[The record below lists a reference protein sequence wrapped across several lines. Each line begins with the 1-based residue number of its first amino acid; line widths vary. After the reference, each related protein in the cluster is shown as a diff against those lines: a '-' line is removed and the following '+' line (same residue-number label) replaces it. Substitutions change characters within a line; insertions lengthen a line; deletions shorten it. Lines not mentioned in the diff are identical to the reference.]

1 MHLWKTRPKA
11 ADKYKYKYKYSCAV
25 VQHLNLSQE
34 VTRIMHAFI
43 MDWLRFSNTNTKTNI
58 NATTDIKTNRE
69 TNTNSVPAAIDGVS
83 HLNLL
88 SPDGARVIRTFFL
101 EHDSQIL

>member
-34 VTRIMHAFI
+34 VTRIMRAFT

-58 NATTDIKTNRE
+58 NTTRD

-88 SPDGARVIRTFFL
+88 SRDGARVIRTFFL